1 MQNNENQMYTF
12 YEYLSYFWRKKLII
26 LILPIILIA
35 VAIILSFFQK
45 PTYTGVATI
54 YIGSVEKAAWTEP
67 DLIKNELKNGKSDF
81 PNVTI
86 ASAGDKRIN
95 FIMSGLNKNNITSS
109 LENITNSY
117 FDGIQKLYDEKVKV
131 KESEINDIKNEL
143 DITNNFINDSKKM
156 LSSPEKDITL
166 FETLRYSEELKSKL
180 LTKQRELKE
189 ELAELEEPQNLGI
202 VINQGKNFLK
212 SNIVVAILLGG
223 FLSLVILTFM
233 KYIEDARRKKH

>member
-1 MQNNENQMYTF
+1 
-12 YEYLSYFWRKKLII
+12 LSYFWRKKLII

-117 FDGIQKLYDEKVKV
+117 
-131 KESEINDIKNEL
+131 
-143 DITNNFINDSKKM
+143 
-156 LSSPEKDITL
+156 
-166 FETLRYSEELKSKL
+166 
-180 LTKQRELKE
+180 
-189 ELAELEEPQNLGI
+189 
-202 VINQGKNFLK
+202 
-212 SNIVVAILLGG
+212 
-223 FLSLVILTFM
+223 
-233 KYIEDARRKKH
+233 